1 MKRLILL
8 FCLLASFIAC
18 SDDKDTPK
26 EPEMP
31 ITDLTLPT
39 VNPVA
44 GDNVTI
50 AGKGFAQDCKI
61 QVKPEGAETAVDVT
75 IVEVTD
81 AGITFKAP
89 AELTG
94 KCKVI
99 LLQGG
104 KSYELGDLTFDEAPD
119 VEATLYGVFA
129 DETTNSVC
137 PIDVIT
143 QRRGKAL
150 FTLDSDIEGIV
161 ADNHGV
167 VYYKAITF
175 VDNKSSYELRYY
187 DTKAGKGGKIDWAE
201 APRCFSISTDGEK
214 LYALTYNNETYEID
228 LYSIERGGNVTPL
241 NTYDGSNVDVVCN
254 RLYSTGGTFLY
265 GEEYMF
271 VGIRMDMG
279 DVVYHASIF
288 GELADEDGYLNSAV
302 GSEDLMTSFH
312 YVKAGENYYVFK
324 NNEDEG
330 ANVTVHKFVNEDEWE
345 GTDYNNPVVTTIDNY
360 FTNQVYDPTT
370 GLIYGMFGEDS
381 DGILPFD
388 PKTDKVLDPWINS
401 GCIALLYIKAQE

>member
-1 MKRLILL
+1 
-8 FCLLASFIAC
+8 
-18 SDDKDTPK
+18 
-26 EPEMP
+26 MP
-31 ITDLTLPT
+31 ITDLQLPT

-61 QVKPEGAETAVDVT
+61 LVKPEGAETAIDAT

-81 AGITFKAP
+81 AGITFRVP

-99 LLQGG
+99 LQQGG
-104 KSYELGDLTFDEAPD
+104 KSYELGDVTIEEAPD

-175 VDNKSSYELRYY
+175 VDNKSTYELRYY
-187 DTKAGKGGKIDWAE
+187 DIKAGKDSKIDWVG
-201 APRCFSISTDGEK
+201 APKCFSISTDGEK
-214 LYALTYNNETYEID
+214 LYALTYDTDSYDIC
-228 LYSIERGGNVTPL
+228 LYSVNRNGDATLL
-241 NTYDGSNVDVVCN
+241 NAYYDNIGEEYN

-265 GEEYMF
+265 GEEYIF
-271 VGIRMDMG
+271 VGMRVDMG
-279 DVVYHASIF
+279 EFTYHASLV
-288 GELADEDGYLNSAV
+288 GELNEDSDYSDIYGADDM
-302 GSEDLMTSFH
+302 MTSYR
-312 YVKAGENYYVFK
+312 YVKTDNEYYVFK
-324 NNEDEG
+324 NNEGEDATAG
-330 ANVTVHKFVNEDEWE
+330 VTVHKFEDEYDWSDS
-345 GTDYNNPVVTTIDNY
+345 GFNNPVVTTIDNY
-360 FTNQVYDPTT
+360 FVDQIYDPST
-370 GLIYGMFGEDS
+370 GLIYGMFGEG

-388 PKTDKVLDPWINS
+388 PKTDKVLEPWMGS
-401 GCIALLYIKAQE
+401 GCVGLLYIKALE

>member
-1 MKRLILL
+1 MKRLMLL

-18 SDDKDTPK
+18 SDDKDNPEEPK
-26 EPEMP
+26 MP
-31 ITDLTLPT
+31 ITDLQLPT
-39 VNPVA
+39 VNPVV

-61 QVKPEGAETAVDVT
+61 QVKPEGVAEAIDAA

-89 AELTG
+89 AEVTG

-104 KSYELGDLTFDEAPD
+104 KSYELGDLTFEEAPD
-119 VEATLYGVFA
+119 IEATLYGVFA

-137 PIDVIT
+137 PIDVAT

-161 ADNHGV
+161 ADNHGM

-175 VDNKSSYELRYY
+175 VDNKSTYELRYY
-187 DTKAGKGGKIDWAE
+187 DIKAGKGGKIDWAD
-201 APRCFSISTDGEK
+201 AGRCFSISTDGEK
-214 LYALTYNNETYEID
+214 LYALTYDTDSYDIC
-228 LYSIERGGNVTPL
+228 LYSVECDGNVTL
-241 NTYDGSNVDVVCN
+241 LQTYTDQLEAPYR

-265 GEEYMF
+265 GESYIF
-271 VGIRMDMG
+271 AGLRLDMG
-279 DVVYHASIF
+279 DVAYHISIV
-288 GELADEDGYLNSAV
+288 ADLTDDYYDYPAAED
-302 GSEDLMTSFH
+302 MMKSFH
-312 YVKAGENYYVFK
+312 FVKTGDNHYVFK
-324 NNEDEG
+324 NNEGED
-330 ANVTVHKFVNEDEWE
+330 ATAKTTVHEFGEEYEWY
-345 GTDYNNPVVTTIDNY
+345 GDDYNNPVIATIDNY
-360 FTNQVYDPTT
+360 FVDQVYDPTT
-370 GLIYGMFGEDS
+370 GLIYGMFGDES

-388 PKTDKVLDPWINS
+388 PKTNKALDPWIGS
-401 GCIALLYIKAQE
+401 GCVALVYIKDVE

>member
-1 MKRLILL
+1 MKRLMLL

-18 SDDKDTPK
+18 SDDKDNPE

-31 ITDLTLPT
+31 ITDLQLPT

-61 QVKPEGAETAVDVT
+61 QVKPEGAAEAIDAT

-81 AGITFKAP
+81 AGITFKVSADV
-89 AELTG
+89 AG

-104 KSYELGDLTFDEAPD
+104 KSYELGDITFAEVPD

-129 DETTNSVC
+129 DETTTSVC
-137 PIDVIT
+137 PIDVT
-143 QRRGKAL
+143 AQRRGKAV
-150 FTLDSDIEGIV
+150 FTLDSDIDGIV

-175 VDNKSSYELRYY
+175 VDNKSTYELRYY
-187 DTKAGKGGKIDWAE
+187 DVKAGKGGKIAWAD
-201 APRCFSISTDGEK
+201 AGRCFSIATDGEK
-214 LYALTYNNETYEID
+214 LYALTYDTESYDIN
-228 LYSIERGGNVTPL
+228 LYSVGRDGNAELV
-241 NTYDGSNVDVVCN
+241 NTYSDQFELEYI

-271 VGIRMDMG
+271 VGLRIDMG
-279 DVVYHASIF
+279 SDVYHVSIN
-288 GELADEDGYLNSAV
+288 GELADDYYDYVAAEGMMKSYHFVKTDGK
-302 GSEDLMTSFH
+302 H
-312 YVKAGENYYVFK
+312 YVFK
-324 NNEDEG
+324 NNEGKDATAQATAHE
-330 ANVTVHKFVNEDEWE
+330 FEEEYEW
-345 GTDYNNPVVTTIDNY
+345 
-360 FTNQVYDPTT
+360 
-370 GLIYGMFGEDS
+370 YGD
-381 DGILPFD
+381 D
-388 PKTDKVLDPWINS
+388 
-401 GCIALLYIKAQE
+401 

>member
-18 SDDKDTPK
+18 SDDKDTPE
-26 EPEMP
+26 EPKMP

-129 DETTNSVC
+129 DETTTSVC
-137 PIDVIT
+137 PIDVTT
-143 QRRGKAL
+143 QRRGKVL

-175 VDNKSSYELRYY
+175 VDNKSTYELRYY
-187 DTKAGKGGKIDWAE
+187 DIKAGKGGKIDWAD
-201 APRCFSISTDGEK
+201 APKCFSISTDGEK
-214 LYALTYNNETYEID
+214 LYALTYDPANNYDVCLYSVNKNGSAELVGTYEDQIGEE
-228 LYSIERGGNVTPL
+228 YT
-241 NTYDGSNVDVVCN
+241 

-265 GEEYMF
+265 GEGYMF
-271 VGIRMDMG
+271 VGIRIDMG
-279 DVVYHASIF
+279 ANTLHASI
-288 GELADEDGYLNSAV
+288 GVVDDEITLYAAAP
-302 GSEDLMTSFH
+302 EEIPTSYR
-312 YVKAGENYYVFK
+312 YVKTNGEYYVFK
-324 NNEDEG
+324 NNEGEDAPAG
-330 ANVTVHKFVNEDEWE
+330 VSVHKFENIGDWDDT
-345 GTDYNNPVVTTIDNY
+345 GFNNPSVTTIDNS
-360 FTNQVYDPTT
+360 FVDQVYDPTT
-370 GLIYGMFGEDS
+370 GLIYGMFGEGD
-381 DGILPFD
+381 DGNILPFD
-388 PKTDKVLDPWINS
+388 PKTDKALDPWMGS
-401 GCIALLYIKAQE
+401 GCVALLYIKALE